1 MHHPDDY
8 HAAMGHFSR
17 LDLYDPLVRIA
28 VRERRF
34 KRRLLAH
41 AALRPGFRV
50 LDLGCGTGTLALM
63 AKQAQPGATVI
74 ALDGDSQALALARR
88 KIAAAGVPV
97 ALHHAFAQQLPYP
110 DGSFD
115 RVLSTLLLHHLSP
128 RGKAAALAETA
139 RVLRPGGELHMADFG
154 RPANWLMRAGFSLVQ
169 KFEGKEYTEENALG
183 RLPEL
188 MTHAGLRQVR
198 ETSRFS
204 TAFGTLRLYAALAPL

>member
-1 MHHPDDY
+1 MHHPDEY

-28 VRERRF
+28 VRELRF
-34 KRRLLAH
+34 KRRLLVH
-41 AALRPGFRV
+41 AAIQPGFRV

-63 AKQAQPGATVI
+63 AKRSQPGATIV
-74 ALDGDSQALALARR
+74 ALDGDAQALDLAHA
-88 KIAAAGVPV
+88 KIAEAGVQI

-110 DGSFD
+110 DAVFD

-128 RGKAAALAETA
+128 RGKAAALAEA
-139 RVLRPGGELHMADFG
+139 GRVLRPGGELHVGDFG

-169 KFEGKEYTEENALG
+169 KFEGKEYTEENGSG

-188 MTHAGLRQVR
+188 MSNAGLRQVR
-198 ETSRFS
+198 ETASFS
-204 TAFGTLRLYAALAPL
+204 TAFGTLRLYTALAPS

>member
-1 MHHPDDY
+1 MHHPDEY

-34 KRRLLAH
+34 KRRLLFH
-41 AALRPGFRV
+41 AAIQPGFRV
-50 LDLGCGTGTLALM
+50 LDLGCGTGTLAVM
-63 AKQAQPGATVI
+63 AKRAHPDATIV
-74 ALDGDSQALALARR
+74 AADGDAQALALARA
-88 KIAAAGVPV
+88 KIAAAGVPI

-110 DGSFD
+110 DAIFD

-128 RGKAAALAETA
+128 RGKADALAETL
-139 RVLRPGGELHMADFG
+139 RVLRPGGELHLADFG

-169 KFEGKEYTEENALG
+169 KFEGKEYTEENASG

-188 MTHAGLRQVR
+188 ISSAGLGQVR
-198 ETSRFS
+198 ETASFS
-204 TAFGTLRLYAALAPL
+204 TAFGTLRLYSAMAPF